1 MSTFKNPVGPQ
12 PGSVYWRR
20 RLVVGLGLLVV
31 IVVIILILVPRGSK
45 TPASSVTPGPSTT
58 TSPATAPATTPAT
71 PAVTT
76 VPTAGA
82 TTAPVTGTAAAPT
95 CVPADVTVTA
105 ITDAASY
112 GASTNPKLSLS
123 LTNIG
128 ANPCTIDAGTKVQS
142 YVITSGTDVIWSST
156 DCQDPGT
163 NLAQVLEP
171 NVPITTTPL
180 AWARTRSDAKA
191 CDVTQPKVPAAGASY
206 HLNVAVNGIKSA
218 KSKQFLLN

>member
-45 TPASSVTPGPSTT
+45 TPASSVTPGATKT
-58 TSPATAPATTPAT
+58 PAASSAPTTPTT
-71 PAVTT
+71 PGATT
-76 VPTAGA
+76 VPTA
-82 TTAPVTGTAAAPT
+82 TTTTPAVTGTAAAPA
-95 CVPADVTVTA
+95 CVAADVTVTP

-112 GASTNPKLSLS
+112 GASVNPKLSLS

-163 NLAQVLEP
+163 NLAQVLQP
-171 NVPITTTPL
+171 NVPMTTTPL
-180 AWARTRSDAKA
+180 AWSRTRSDAKA
-191 CDVTQPKVPAAGASY
+191 CDVTQPKVAGAGASY
-206 HLNVAVNGIKSA
+206 HLNVAVDGIKSA